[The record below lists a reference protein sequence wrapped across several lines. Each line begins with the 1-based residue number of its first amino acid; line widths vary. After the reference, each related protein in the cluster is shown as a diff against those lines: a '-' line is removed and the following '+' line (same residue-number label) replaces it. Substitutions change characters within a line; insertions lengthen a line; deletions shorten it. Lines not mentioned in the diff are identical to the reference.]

1 MPETVRAVVV
11 DPSSPQGLSLKP
23 VELAAAAQDEVTVR
37 VTGSR

>member
-23 VELAAAAQDEVTVR
+23 VELAAALRTR
-37 VTGSR
+37 